1 MMAGPVFHV
10 QVPATSAN
18 LGPGFDCMGIALNVF
33 NELTLRVGRPFAI
46 HISGESASLLPRDR
60 TNAVVQA
67 MERLFERA
75 GSDKIPRE
83 FELTLHNRI
92 PVAAGLGSSASAI
105 VGGLLLANA
114 LVAYYDPGKALRPSD
129 LLALAVDIEGHPDN
143 VAPALRGGAVLTCQ
157 DDNGLHTFAI
167 PVPEHLCFVVAVPY
181 FTLRTEE
188 SRTVVP
194 SQVSRQDAVHNIAQ
208 AARLT
213 LALAT
218 GNLDL
223 LRGGFGDRL
232 HEPYRLSLIPGYH
245 EVKRAASRAGAIT
258 TTLSGAGPSM
268 LAWCDSEYT
277 AWQVADQ
284 MTLTWREHGVPCR
297 TEVYQVCRRETAVR
311 VEHE

>member
-1 MMAGPVFHV
+1 MGQPVFTV
-10 QVPATSAN
+10 RVPATSAN
-18 LGPGFDCMGIALNVF
+18 LGPGFDCMGIALALF
-33 NELTLRVGRPFAI
+33 NEMTLRPGRPFAL

-60 TNAVVQA
+60 KNAVVQA
-67 MERLFERA
+67 MEYLWERC
-75 GSDKIPRE
+75 GSERVPRE
-83 FELTLHNRI
+83 FELHLHNRI

-114 LVAYYDPGKALRPSD
+114 VVAHYDPVRALRQAD
-129 LLALAVDIEGHPDN
+129 VLALAVELEGHPDN
-143 VAPALRGGAVLTCQ
+143 VAPALLGGAILTCQ
-157 DDNGLHTFAI
+157 DDHGLHTFSI
-167 PVPEHLCFVVAVPY
+167 PVPDHLCFVVAVPY

-194 SQVSRQDAVHNIAQ
+194 TQVSRADAIHNIAQ
-208 AARLT
+208 ASRLT
-213 LALAT
+213 LALVT

-223 LRGGFGDRL
+223 LRGGFGDKL

-268 LAWCDSEYT
+268 LAWCDTET
-277 AWQVADQ
+277 VAWQVADQ

-297 TEVYQVCRRETAVR
+297 TEVHRVCRRETT
-311 VEHE
+311 VEMREE

>member
-1 MMAGPVFHV
+1 
-10 QVPATSAN
+10 
-18 LGPGFDCMGIALNVF
+18 MGIALNVF
-33 NELTLRVGRPFAI
+33 NEMTLRVGVPFAV
-46 HISGESASLLPRDR
+46 HISGESETLLPRDR
-60 TNAVVQA
+60 SNAVVQA
-67 MERLFERA
+67 MDALFARVQ
-75 GSDKIPRE
+75 SPLVPTE
-83 FELTLHNRI
+83 FELFLVNRI

-114 LVAYYDPGKALRPSD
+114 LVEYYDPEQALSPSD
-129 LLALAVDIEGHPDN
+129 LLALAVELEGHPDN

-157 DDNGLHTFAI
+157 DDYGLHTFSI
-167 PVPEHLCFVVAVPY
+167 PVPDHLYFVVAVPY

-194 SQVSRQDAVHNIAQ
+194 QQVSRSDAVHNIAQ
-208 AARLT
+208 ASRLT

-232 HEPYRLSLIPGYH
+232 HEPYRLSLIPGYR

-268 LAWCDSEYT
+268 LAWCDAEHT

-297 TEVYQVCRRETAVR
+297 TEVYQVCSRETVVEVR
-311 VEHE
+311 